1 MPLQTIINPSLVNDL
16 LWSLTTMAE
25 ESGNG
30 YYERWEFLNAY
41 SGCMLGNPA
50 IAVLADA
57 YAKDICQLNMDK
69 AYAYA
74 DKTSKMFG
82 NSALGYSLNP
92 SSISKTLEYAY
103 TEWCMSRLAEA
114 MGKHEDAEYYAK
126 LSQSYRNLY
135 DTEKHCFR
143 PREADGSFEAWPAK
157 GILQEG
163 YGCTECN
170 EYQQRWFVPHD
181 IQGMVELMGGIE
193 QVVADLDTLFAKLRL
208 ISYGMHITIMQMSLC
223 TISLIYITVWENP
236 GKLRNVHVSSAIML
250 TITVWKA
257 WSVTKM

>member
-1 MPLQTIINPSLVNDL
+1 MIDPRIFADVDGKYVGADGKVHESDRFTKRTIFSGWDVFRSQMPLQTIINPSLVNDL

-135 DTEKHCFR
+135 DTENIVSV
-143 PREADGSFEAWPAK
+143 REKPMAHSRLG
-157 GILQEG
+157 LQR
-163 YGCTECN
+163 
-170 EYQQRWFVPHD
+170 EYYRRV
-181 IQGMVELMGGIE
+181 MV
-193 QVVADLDTLFAKLRL
+193 V
-208 ISYGMHITIMQMSLC
+208 
-223 TISLIYITVWENP
+223 
-236 GKLRNVHVSSAIML
+236 RNVMSINRGGLSLM
-250 TITVWKA
+250 TYRVW
-257 WSVTKM
+257 WN